1 MNGNSA
7 LCSFEAFFPLV
18 YPYRALHAQSSS
30 EAQWTDEAVRR
41 LFQGTVEESETSAPL
56 IELIFYCC

>member
-1 MNGNSA
+1 VNGNSA
-7 LCSFEAFFPLV
+7 LCSFEAFLPLV

-41 LFQGTVEESETSAPL
+41 LFQGIEESETSAPL
-56 IELIFYCC
+56 IELFFYYL